1 MIKYVFSGV
10 ALTAMLTVGA
20 ISGAKAADK
29 ELHIFNWSDY
39 IDTSIIDDFTKET
52 GIKVVYDVYDSM
64 EILET
69 KMLAGGSG
77 YDIVVPTDRNLK
89 RLIDVGV
96 FQQLDKSKIPNLSHM
111 WDEIT
116 TRLATYDPGN
126 KMAVNYMW
134 GTTGIGYNVEK
145 IKAAMPD
152 APVDSMD
159 MFFKPE
165 VVSKFKDC
173 GVYMLDSPDDVIPAA
188 LNYLGLPADSKDPA
202 EIAKAGELIEKVR
215 PYIRKFHS
223 SEYIQALANGDIC
236 LAFGYSGDVIQARTR
251 ATEANNKVEVGYAI
265 PKEGGLL
272 WMDSM
277 AIPKDAPNPEA
288 ALAFIN
294 YIQQPEVIAKATN
307 YVAYANGNKDSQ
319 AFVDKAIMEDP
330 TIYPPADVMKKLYT
344 TTPND
349 PKVQRVVTR
358 LWTKIKS
365 GT

>member
-1 MIKYVFSGV
+1 MIKNAFSGV
-10 ALTAMLTVGA
+10 ALSAMLTVGA
-20 ISGAKAADK
+20 VSGANAADK

-39 IDTSIIDDFTKET
+39 IDTSIIEDFTKET

-89 RLIDVGV
+89 RMIDVGV
-96 FQQLDKSKIPNLSHM
+96 FQDLDKSKIPNLSHM

-126 KMAVNYMW
+126 KIAVNYMW

-145 IKAAMPD
+145 IKAIMPD

-159 MFFKPE
+159 MFFNPE

-173 GVYMLDSPDDVIPAA
+173 GVYLLDSPDDVIPAA
-188 LNYLGLPADSKDPA
+188 LNYLGLPPDSKDPA
-202 EIAKAGELIEKVR
+202 EIAKAGELLDKIR

-223 SEYIQALANGDIC
+223 SEYIQGLANGDIC
-236 LAFGYSGDVIQARTR
+236 LAFGYSGDVIQARAR
-251 ATEANNKVEVGYAI
+251 AIEANNKVEVGYAI

-294 YIQQPEVIAKATN
+294 YIQKPEVIAKATN
-307 YVAYANGNKDSQ
+307 YVSYANGNKDSQ
-319 AFVDKAIMEDP
+319 SFVDKAILDDP

>member
-1 MIKYVFSGV
+1 MIKHALSGV
-10 ALTAMLTVGA
+10 ALSAMLAVGVSNVA
-20 ISGAKAADK
+20 QAADK

-39 IDTSIIDDFTKET
+39 IDTSIIEDFTKET

-96 FQQLDKSKIPNLSHM
+96 FQPLDKSKIPNLSHM

-116 TRLATYDPGN
+116 NRLATYDPGN
-126 KMAVNYMW
+126 EIAVNYMW
-134 GTTGIGYNVEK
+134 GTTGTGYNVNK
-145 IKAAMPD
+145 IKEIMPD

-188 LNYLGLPADSKDPA
+188 LSYLGLPPDSKDPA
-202 EIAKAGELIEKVR
+202 EIEKAGELLMSIR

-223 SEYIQALANGDIC
+223 SEFIQGLANGDIC
-236 LAFGYSGDVIQARTR
+236 LAFGYSGDVIQARDR
-251 ATEANNKVEVGYAI
+251 AAEADNKVEIAYSI
-265 PKEGGLL
+265 PKEGALL

-294 YIQQPEVIAKATN
+294 YIQKPEVIAKATN
-307 YVAYANGNKDSQ
+307 YVSYANGNKDSQ
-319 AFVDKAIMEDP
+319 AFINKEILDDK
-330 TIYPPADVMKKLYT
+330 TIYPDEAVMKKLYT

>member
-1 MIKYVFSGV
+1 MIKNAFSGV
-10 ALTAMLTVGA
+10 ALSAMLTVGA
-20 ISGAKAADK
+20 VSGANAADK

-39 IDTSIIDDFTKET
+39 IDTSIIEDFTKET

-89 RLIDVGV
+89 RMIDVGV
-96 FQQLDKSKIPNLSHM
+96 FQDLDKSKIPNLSHM

-126 KMAVNYMW
+126 KIAVNYMW

-145 IKAAMPD
+145 IKAIMPD

-159 MFFKPE
+159 MFFNPE

-173 GVYMLDSPDDVIPAA
+173 GVYLLDSPDDVIPAA
-188 LNYLGLPADSKDPA
+188 LNYLGLPPDSKDPA
-202 EIAKAGELIEKVR
+202 EIAKAGELLDKIR
-215 PYIRKFHS
+215 PFIRKFHS
-223 SEYIQALANGDIC
+223 SEYIQGLANGDIC
-236 LAFGYSGDVIQARTR
+236 LAFGYSGDVIQARAR
-251 ATEANNKVEVGYAI
+251 AIEANNKVEVGYAI

-294 YIQQPEVIAKATN
+294 YIQKPEVIAKATN
-307 YVAYANGNKDSQ
+307 YVSYANGNKDSQ
-319 AFVDKAIMEDP
+319 SFVDKAILDDP